1 MVLNVV
7 GSNPTSH
14 PKKSSVVERLLRI
27 FLFYMIFLFYG
38 LSTEEKIESE
48 KRDGFSDFWKH
59 WKTSA
64 DSILIVALG

>member
-1 MVLNVV
+1 
-7 GSNPTSH
+7 
-14 PKKSSVVERLLRI
+14 
-27 FLFYMIFLFYG
+27 MIFLFYG